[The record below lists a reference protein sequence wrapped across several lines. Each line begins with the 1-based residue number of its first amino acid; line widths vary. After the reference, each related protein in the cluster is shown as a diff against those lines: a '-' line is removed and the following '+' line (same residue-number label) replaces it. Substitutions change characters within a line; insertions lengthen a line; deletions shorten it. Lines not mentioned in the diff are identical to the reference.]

1 MAKPTATPAASDG
14 VVAKRP
20 GSELAKVAAST
31 FAPLEGFESTADDG
45 KEGIDSGDLRLAYLS
60 IAQKTSKAI
69 DSTEDSYID
78 GLSFGDMYNSQLKEI
93 YGRGPV
99 YFLPLLHRK
108 RAYLPD
114 ANGRMGEQIEWKDRR
129 CEWPDEAGRAAYVAA
144 NKKGKPKPEG
154 VRVYDWVVLLYT
166 DDGLK
171 LAIVS
176 FKSKSF
182 GAGQDLTTFVSMI
195 RNGGSYTA
203 KFAISAAFDENDAG
217 KFAKFVV
224 APAGK
229 PTVEEA
235 TFAREIYASVKD
247 AKLAVEDVDD
257 GTADANEDAGAG
269 STAAQAANDK
279 KVPF

>member
-1 MAKPTATPAASDG
+1 MPKETAKKEEAL
-14 VVAKRP
+14 AKRP
-20 GSELAKVAAST
+20 SSELAKLAAST
-31 FAPLEGFESTADDG
+31 FAPLEGFEDTGADG
-45 KEGIDSGDLRLAYLS
+45 KEGIDSGDLKLAYLS
-60 IAQKTSKAI
+60 IAQKTSAAI

-78 GLSFGDMYNSQLKEI
+78 GLVFGDMYNTQLKEN

-114 ANGRMGEQIEWKDRR
+114 ANGRMGEQIPWSDRR

-144 NKKGKPKPEG
+144 GKKGKPKPEG

-166 DDGLK
+166 EEGLK
-171 LAIVS
+171 LAIIS

-195 RNGGSYTA
+195 RNGGAYTA
-203 KFAISAAFDENDAG
+203 KFAVTTAEDSNDAG
-217 KFAKFVV
+217 KFYKFVV

-229 PTVEEA
+229 PTIEEA
-235 TFAREIYASVKD
+235 TFAKTIYASVKD
-247 AKLAVEDVDD
+247 AKLAVEDEPD
-257 GTADANEDAGAG
+257 DANEEAAG
-269 STAAQAANDK
+269 SGSTEAAQAVNDK
-279 KVPF
+279 KIPF